1 MAETQPID
9 FDKALKRIIQTSNL
23 DGLLAKGLHEVCKAI
38 EHKDDKLKA
47 QYVILAKNCNE
58 ANYVKLVK
66 GLAAQNK
73 VPFVI

>member
-1 MAETQPID
+1 MTENQPID

-66 GLAAQNK
+66 GLATQNK
-73 VPFVI
+73 VHLLF